1 MLWFVGLGISGTQSI
16 PIEVVK
22 IIQKADFVYLEAF
35 TSPISKQHEDEIK
48 NMVNGSFKIAKR
60 WLVEDGQEIL
70 KTSKSSTVVLLS
82 YGDPYVA
89 TTHIELRTR
98 AKLEN
103 IETNTIH
110 SASAITSMIGEAGLQ
125 LYKVG
130 RVVTIMN
137 EKKSTITPYTT
148 IFKNLTQGL
157 HSVLLLEYN
166 HDKNYFLDP
175 KDAISN
181 LLDVEKEQKRNVL
194 NNDTFAI
201 IASRIGFETQKII
214 SGKFSNLLKV
224 DFGEP
229 PHSIIITGKLH
240 FTESDAINVLTECL
254 DKPSDN
260 STRIKSTSVQMIEKY
275 VPMVRKALEEIRPL
289 YNDSKEFQ
297 EVFENAELYINDAEN
312 FLKQGKDENAVLSIG
327 YADGVPRNLS
337 GKINVIYKNTL
348 YPQVGSITMDQMM
361 VDITGSNEIK
371 VGSTMVLL
379 GSDGDKIISPLEWAR
394 KSNTIPWE
402 ILCSFKNRLPR
413 VQVD

>member
-1 MLWFVGLGISGTQSI
+1 MLWFVGLGISGPQTN

-22 IIQKADFVYLEAF
+22 IYHEADYVYLEAF
-35 TSPISKQHEDEIK
+35 TSPYSKLHEDEIK

-70 KTSKSSTVVLLS
+70 KTSKSSTAVLLS

-110 SASAITSMIGEAGLQ
+110 SASAITSMVGEAGLQ
-125 LYKVG
+125 FYKVG
-130 RVVTIMN
+130 RMVTIMN
-137 EKKSTITPYTT
+137 EKKSTITPYTA

-157 HSVLLLEYN
+157 HSIILLEYN
-166 HDKNYFLDP
+166 HDENYFLDP
-175 KDAISN
+175 KNAISN

-194 NNDTFAI
+194 NKDTFAI

-297 EVFENAELYINDAEN
+297 EVFENAE
-312 FLKQGKDENAVLSIG
+312 
-327 YADGVPRNLS
+327 
-337 GKINVIYKNTL
+337 VIH
-348 YPQVGSITMDQMM
+348 
-361 VDITGSNEIK
+361 
-371 VGSTMVLL
+371 
-379 GSDGDKIISPLEWAR
+379 
-394 KSNTIPWE
+394 
-402 ILCSFKNRLPR
+402 
-413 VQVD
+413 

>member
-22 IIQKADFVYLEAF
+22 IIQEADFVYLEAF

-70 KTSKSSTVVLLS
+70 KTSKSSTAVLLS

-110 SASAITSMIGEAGLQ
+110 SASAITSMTGEAGLQ
-125 LYKVG
+125 FYKVG
-130 RVVTIMN
+130 RMVTIMN
-137 EKKSTITPYTT
+137 EKKSTITPYTA

-157 HSVLLLEYN
+157 HSIILLEYN
-166 HDKNYFLDP
+166 HDENYFLDP

-240 FTESDAINVLTECL
+240 FTESDAINVLTECI
-254 DKPSDN
+254 DKSSDN
-260 STRIKSTSVQMIEKY
+260 SDGIKSISVQMIERY

-289 YNDSKEFQ
+289 YNNSEEFQ

-327 YADGVPRNLS
+327 YADGL
-337 GKINVIYKNTL
+337 
-348 YPQVGSITMDQMM
+348 
-361 VDITGSNEIK
+361 VDALRIAKGIDPK
-371 VGSTMVLL
+371 M
-379 GSDGDKIISPLEWAR
+379 
-394 KSNTIPWE
+394 
-402 ILCSFKNRLPR
+402 
-413 VQVD
+413 

>member
-1 MLWFVGLGISGTQSI
+1 MLWFVGLGISGTRSI

-22 IIQKADFVYLEAF
+22 IIQEADFVYLEAF

-48 NMVNGSFKIAKR
+48 NIVNGSFKIAKR

-70 KTSKSSTVVLLS
+70 KASKCSTVVLLS

-137 EKKSTITPYTT
+137 EKKSIITPYTT

-166 HDKNYFLDP
+166 HDENYFLDP
-175 KDAISN
+175 NNAISN
-181 LLDVEKEQKRNVL
+181 LLDVEKEQKRNVV
-194 NNDTFAI
+194 NKDTFAI
-201 IASRIGFETQKII
+201 VASRIGFETQKIT
-214 SGKFSNLLKV
+214 SGKFSNILEV

-240 FTESDAINVLTECL
+240 FTESDAINVLIECI

-260 STRIKSTSVQMIEKY
+260 SSRIKSTSVQMIERY

-289 YNDSKEFQ
+289 YNNSKEFQ

-327 YADGVPRNLS
+327 YADGL
-337 GKINVIYKNTL
+337 
-348 YPQVGSITMDQMM
+348 
-361 VDITGSNEIK
+361 VDALRMAKGIDPK
-371 VGSTMVLL
+371 M
-379 GSDGDKIISPLEWAR
+379 
-394 KSNTIPWE
+394 
-402 ILCSFKNRLPR
+402 
-413 VQVD
+413 

>member
-1 MLWFVGLGISGTQSI
+1 MLWFVGLGISGTRSI

-22 IIQKADFVYLEAF
+22 IIQEADFVYLEAF

-70 KTSKSSTVVLLS
+70 KASKSSIVVLLS
-82 YGDPYVA
+82 YGDPYIA

-103 IETNTIH
+103 IETKTIH
-110 SASAITSMIGEAGLQ
+110 SASVITSMIGEAGLQ
-125 LYKVG
+125 FYKVG

-137 EKKSTITPYTT
+137 EKKSTITPYTA

-157 HSVLLLEYN
+157 HSVILLEYN
-166 HDKNYFLDP
+166 QDEKYFLDP
-175 KDAISN
+175 KHAISN
-181 LLDVEKEQKRNVL
+181 LLDVEKEQKRSVL

-201 IASRIGFETQKII
+201 IASRIGFKTQKII

-297 EVFENAELYINDAEN
+297 EIFDNAKLYIDDAEN

-327 YADGVPRNLS
+327 YADGLVDALRIAKGIDP
-337 GKINVIYKNTL
+337 KI
-348 YPQVGSITMDQMM
+348 
-361 VDITGSNEIK
+361 
-371 VGSTMVLL
+371 
-379 GSDGDKIISPLEWAR
+379 
-394 KSNTIPWE
+394 
-402 ILCSFKNRLPR
+402 
-413 VQVD
+413 

>member
-1 MLWFVGLGISGTQSI
+1 MLWLVGLGISGTRSI

-22 IIQKADFVYLEAF
+22 IIQEADFVYLEVF
-35 TSPISKQHEDEIK
+35 TSPISKIDEDEIK

-60 WLVEDGQEIL
+60 WLMEDGQEIL
-70 KTSKSSTVVLLS
+70 ETSKNSTVVILS

-103 IETNTIH
+103 IETKTIH
-110 SASAITSMIGEAGLQ
+110 SASAIPSMIGEAGLQ
-125 LYKVG
+125 FYKVG

-137 EKKSTITPYTT
+137 EKKSTITPYTV
-148 IFKNLTQGL
+148 IFKNLTQSL
-157 HSVLLLEYN
+157 HTVILLEYN
-166 HDKNYFLDP
+166 HDENYFLDP
-175 KDAISN
+175 KNAILN
-181 LLDVEKEQKRNVL
+181 LLDIEKEQKRNVL
-194 NNDTFAI
+194 SSDTFAI

-254 DKPSDN
+254 DKPSNN
-260 STRIKSTSVQMIEKY
+260 SSKIKSISVQMIERY
-275 VPMVRKALEEIRPL
+275 VPMVRKALKEIRPL

-297 EVFENAELYINDAEN
+297 EIFENAELYTNDAEN

-327 YADGVPRNLS
+327 YADGLVDALRMAKGIDP
-337 GKINVIYKNTL
+337 KI
-348 YPQVGSITMDQMM
+348 
-361 VDITGSNEIK
+361 
-371 VGSTMVLL
+371 
-379 GSDGDKIISPLEWAR
+379 
-394 KSNTIPWE
+394 
-402 ILCSFKNRLPR
+402 
-413 VQVD
+413 

>member
-1 MLWFVGLGISGTQSI
+1 MLWFVGLGISGTRSI

-22 IIQKADFVYLEAF
+22 IIQEADFVYLEAF
-35 TSPISKQHEDEIK
+35 TSPISKQQEDEIK
-48 NMVNGSFKIAKR
+48 NIVNGSFKIAKR

-70 KTSKSSTVVLLS
+70 KASKCSTVVLLS

-166 HDKNYFLDP
+166 QDENYFLDP
-175 KDAISN
+175 NNAISN
-181 LLDVEKEQKRNVL
+181 LLDVEKEQKRNVV
-194 NNDTFAI
+194 NKDTFAI
-201 IASRIGFETQKII
+201 VASRIGFETQKIT
-214 SGKFSNLLKV
+214 SGKFSNLLEV

-240 FTESDAINVLTECL
+240 FTESDAINVLTECI

-260 STRIKSTSVQMIEKY
+260 SSRIKSTSVQMIERY

-289 YNDSKEFQ
+289 YNNSKEFQ

-312 FLKQGKDENAVLSIG
+312 FLKQGKDENAVLSNG
-327 YADGVPRNLS
+327 YADGL
-337 GKINVIYKNTL
+337 
-348 YPQVGSITMDQMM
+348 
-361 VDITGSNEIK
+361 VDALRMAKGIDPK
-371 VGSTMVLL
+371 M
-379 GSDGDKIISPLEWAR
+379 
-394 KSNTIPWE
+394 
-402 ILCSFKNRLPR
+402 
-413 VQVD
+413 

>member
-1 MLWFVGLGISGTQSI
+1 MLWFVGLGISGTRSI
-16 PIEVVK
+16 PIEVIK
-22 IIQKADFVYLEAF
+22 IIQEADFVYLEAF
-35 TSPISKQHEDEIK
+35 TSPISKQHEEEIK

-70 KTSKSSTVVLLS
+70 KMSKSSTAVLLS

-110 SASAITSMIGEAGLQ
+110 SASAITSMVGEAGLQ
-125 LYKVG
+125 FYKVG
-130 RVVTIMN
+130 RMVTIMN
-137 EKKSTITPYTT
+137 EKKSTITPYTA

-157 HSVLLLEYN
+157 HSIILLEYN
-166 HDKNYFLDP
+166 HDENYFLDP

-201 IASRIGFETQKII
+201 IASRIGFKTQKII

-327 YADGVPRNLS
+327 YADGLVDALRIAKGIDP
-337 GKINVIYKNTL
+337 KI
-348 YPQVGSITMDQMM
+348 
-361 VDITGSNEIK
+361 
-371 VGSTMVLL
+371 
-379 GSDGDKIISPLEWAR
+379 
-394 KSNTIPWE
+394 
-402 ILCSFKNRLPR
+402 
-413 VQVD
+413 

>member
-1 MLWFVGLGISGTQSI
+1 MLWFVGLGISGTRSI

-22 IIQKADFVYLEAF
+22 IIQEADFVYLEAF

-70 KTSKSSTVVLLS
+70 KASKCSTVVLLS

-137 EKKSTITPYTT
+137 EKKSIITPYTT

-166 HDKNYFLDP
+166 HDENYFLDP
-175 KDAISN
+175 NNAISN
-181 LLDVEKEQKRNVL
+181 LLDVEKEQKRNVV
-194 NNDTFAI
+194 NKDTFAI
-201 IASRIGFETQKII
+201 VASRIGFETQKIT
-214 SGKFSNLLKV
+214 SGKFSNLLEV

-240 FTESDAINVLTECL
+240 FTESDAINVLIECI

-260 STRIKSTSVQMIEKY
+260 SSRIKSTSVQMIERY
-275 VPMVRKALEEIRPL
+275 VPMVRKALEEIKPL
-289 YNDSKEFQ
+289 YNNSKEFKD
-297 EVFENAELYINDAEN
+297 VFENAELYINDAEN

-327 YADGVPRNLS
+327 YADGL
-337 GKINVIYKNTL
+337 
-348 YPQVGSITMDQMM
+348 
-361 VDITGSNEIK
+361 VDALRMAKGIDPK
-371 VGSTMVLL
+371 M
-379 GSDGDKIISPLEWAR
+379 
-394 KSNTIPWE
+394 
-402 ILCSFKNRLPR
+402 
-413 VQVD
+413 

>member
-1 MLWFVGLGISGTQSI
+1 MLWFVGLGISGTRSI

-22 IIQKADFVYLEAF
+22 IIQEADFVYLEAF

-110 SASAITSMIGEAGLQ
+110 SASAITSMTGEAGLQ
-125 LYKVG
+125 FYKVG
-130 RVVTIMN
+130 RMVTIMN
-137 EKKSTITPYTT
+137 EKKSTITPYTA

-157 HSVLLLEYN
+157 HSIILLEYN
-166 HDKNYFLDP
+166 HDENYFLDP

-181 LLDVEKEQKRNVL
+181 LLDVEKEQKRNVV

-201 IASRIGFETQKII
+201 VASRIGFKTQKIT

-260 STRIKSTSVQMIEKY
+260 SSGIKSTSIQMIEKY
-275 VPMVRKALEEIRPL
+275 VPMVREALEEIKPL

-297 EVFENAELYINDAEN
+297 VVIQNAELYINDAEN

-327 YADGVPRNLS
+327 YADGL
-337 GKINVIYKNTL
+337 
-348 YPQVGSITMDQMM
+348 
-361 VDITGSNEIK
+361 VDALRMAKGIEPK
-371 VGSTMVLL
+371 M
-379 GSDGDKIISPLEWAR
+379 
-394 KSNTIPWE
+394 
-402 ILCSFKNRLPR
+402 
-413 VQVD
+413 

>member
-1 MLWFVGLGISGTQSI
+1 MLWFIGLGISGTRSI
-16 PIEVVK
+16 PTEAVK
-22 IIQKADFVYLEAF
+22 IIQKADSVYLETF
-35 TSPISKQHEDEIK
+35 TSPISKQDEEEIK
-48 NMVNGSFKIAKR
+48 NMVSGNFKIAKR

-70 KTSKSSTVVLLS
+70 KTAKNSTVILLS

-110 SASAITSMIGEAGLQ
+110 SASAITSMTGEAGLQ
-125 LYKVG
+125 FYKVG
-130 RVVTIMN
+130 RMVTIMN
-137 EKKSTITPYTT
+137 EKKSTITPYTA

-157 HSVLLLEYN
+157 HSIILLEYN
-166 HDKNYFLDP
+166 HDENYFLDP

-289 YNDSKEFQ
+289 YNDTKEFQ

-327 YADGVPRNLS
+327 YADGL
-337 GKINVIYKNTL
+337 
-348 YPQVGSITMDQMM
+348 
-361 VDITGSNEIK
+361 VDALRMAKGIDPK
-371 VGSTMVLL
+371 M
-379 GSDGDKIISPLEWAR
+379 
-394 KSNTIPWE
+394 
-402 ILCSFKNRLPR
+402 
-413 VQVD
+413 

>member
-1 MLWFVGLGISGTQSI
+1 MLWFVGLGISGTRSI

-22 IIQKADFVYLEAF
+22 IIQKADFVYLESF
-35 TSPISKQHEDEIK
+35 TSPIYKQQEEEIK

-70 KTSKSSTVVLLS
+70 KASKSSTVVLLS
-82 YGDPYVA
+82 YGDPYIA

-98 AKLEN
+98 AKLEK

-125 LYKVG
+125 FYKVG
-130 RVVTIMN
+130 RIVTIMN
-137 EKKSTITPYTT
+137 EKKSVITPYTS
-148 IFKNLTQGL
+148 IFKNLIQGL
-157 HSVLLLEYN
+157 HSVILLEYN
-166 HDKNYFLDP
+166 QDENYFLDP
-175 KDAISN
+175 KDAISS
-181 LLDVEKEQKRNVL
+181 LMDVEKEQKRNVV

-201 IASRIGFETQKII
+201 VASRIGFKTQKIT

-224 DFGEP
+224 NFGEP

-260 STRIKSTSVQMIEKY
+260 SSRIKSISIQMIEKY
-275 VPMVRKALEEIRPL
+275 VPMVREALEEIKPL

-297 EVFENAELYINDAEN
+297 VVFQNAELYINDAEN

-327 YADGVPRNLS
+327 YADGL
-337 GKINVIYKNTL
+337 
-348 YPQVGSITMDQMM
+348 
-361 VDITGSNEIK
+361 VDALRMAKGIDPK
-371 VGSTMVLL
+371 M
-379 GSDGDKIISPLEWAR
+379 
-394 KSNTIPWE
+394 
-402 ILCSFKNRLPR
+402 
-413 VQVD
+413 

>member
-22 IIQKADFVYLEAF
+22 IIQEADFVYLEAF

-70 KTSKSSTVVLLS
+70 KTSKSSTAVLLS

-110 SASAITSMIGEAGLQ
+110 SASAITSMVGEAGLQ
-125 LYKVG
+125 FYKVG
-130 RVVTIMN
+130 RMVTIMN
-137 EKKSTITPYTT
+137 EKKSTITPYTA

-157 HSVLLLEYN
+157 HSIILLEYN
-166 HDKNYFLDP
+166 HDENYFLDP
-175 KDAISN
+175 KDALSN

-201 IASRIGFETQKII
+201 IASRIGFKTQKII

-275 VPMVRKALEEIRPL
+275 VPMVRKALEEIIPL

-327 YADGVPRNLS
+327 YADGLVDALRIAKGIDP
-337 GKINVIYKNTL
+337 KI
-348 YPQVGSITMDQMM
+348 
-361 VDITGSNEIK
+361 
-371 VGSTMVLL
+371 
-379 GSDGDKIISPLEWAR
+379 
-394 KSNTIPWE
+394 
-402 ILCSFKNRLPR
+402 
-413 VQVD
+413 

>member
-1 MLWFVGLGISGTQSI
+1 MLWFVGLGISGTRSI
-16 PIEVVK
+16 PIEVIK
-22 IIQKADFVYLEAF
+22 IIQEADFVYLEAF

-70 KTSKSSTVVLLS
+70 KTSKSSTVILLS

-103 IETNTIH
+103 IKTSTIH
-110 SASAITSMIGEAGLQ
+110 SASVITSMIGEAGLQ
-125 LYKVG
+125 FYKVG

-148 IFKNLTQGL
+148 IFKNLAQGL
-157 HSVLLLEYN
+157 HSVILLEYN
-166 HDKNYFLDP
+166 HDENYFLDP

-181 LLDVEKEQKRNVL
+181 LLDVEKEQKRSVL
-194 NNDTFAI
+194 NYDTFAI
-201 IASRIGFETQKII
+201 IASRIGFDTQKII

-240 FTESDAINVLTECL
+240 FTESDAINVLTECI
-254 DKPSDN
+254 DKSSDN
-260 STRIKSTSVQMIEKY
+260 SDGIKSISVQMIERY
-275 VPMVRKALEEIRPL
+275 VPMVRKALEEIRQL
-289 YNDSKEFQ
+289 YNNSEEFQ

-327 YADGVPRNLS
+327 YADGL
-337 GKINVIYKNTL
+337 
-348 YPQVGSITMDQMM
+348 
-361 VDITGSNEIK
+361 VDALRMAKGIDPK
-371 VGSTMVLL
+371 M
-379 GSDGDKIISPLEWAR
+379 
-394 KSNTIPWE
+394 
-402 ILCSFKNRLPR
+402 
-413 VQVD
+413 

>member
-1 MLWFVGLGISGTQSI
+1 MLWFVGLGISGTRSI

-22 IIQKADFVYLEAF
+22 IIQEADFVYLEAF

-70 KTSKSSTVVLLS
+70 KTSKSSTVVLFS

-110 SASAITSMIGEAGLQ
+110 SASAITSMTGEAGLQ
-125 LYKVG
+125 FYKVG
-130 RVVTIMN
+130 RMVTIMN
-137 EKKSTITPYTT
+137 EKKSTITPYTA

-157 HSVLLLEYN
+157 HSIILLEYN
-166 HDKNYFLDP
+166 HDENYFLDP

-297 EVFENAELYINDAEN
+297 EVFENAELYIDDAEN

-327 YADGVPRNLS
+327 YADGLVDALRIAKGIDP
-337 GKINVIYKNTL
+337 KI
-348 YPQVGSITMDQMM
+348 
-361 VDITGSNEIK
+361 
-371 VGSTMVLL
+371 
-379 GSDGDKIISPLEWAR
+379 
-394 KSNTIPWE
+394 
-402 ILCSFKNRLPR
+402 
-413 VQVD
+413 

>member
-1 MLWFVGLGISGTQSI
+1 MLWFVGLGISGTRSI

-22 IIQKADFVYLEAF
+22 IIQEADFVYLEAF
-35 TSPISKQHEDEIK
+35 TSPISKQYEDEIK

-70 KTSKSSTVVLLS
+70 KASKNSTVVLLS

-103 IETNTIH
+103 IETSTIH
-110 SASAITSMIGEAGLQ
+110 SASVITSMIGEAGLQ
-125 LYKVG
+125 FYKVG

-137 EKKSTITPYTT
+137 DKKSTIAPYTA
-148 IFKNLTQGL
+148 IFKNLIQGL
-157 HSVLLLEYN
+157 HSIILLEYN
-166 HDKNYFLDP
+166 HDEKYFLDP
-175 KDAISN
+175 KNAISD
-181 LLDVEKEQKRNVL
+181 LLDIEKEQKRDVL
-194 NNDTFAI
+194 TNNTFAI

-214 SGKFSNLLKV
+214 SGKFSNLLKI

-229 PHSIIITGKLH
+229 PHSIIVTGKLH

-260 STRIKSTSVQMIEKY
+260 SSKIKNISVQMIEKY

-312 FLKQGKDENAVLSIG
+312 FLKQGKDETAVLSIG
-327 YADGVPRNLS
+327 YADGL
-337 GKINVIYKNTL
+337 
-348 YPQVGSITMDQMM
+348 
-361 VDITGSNEIK
+361 VDALRIAKGIDPK
-371 VGSTMVLL
+371 M
-379 GSDGDKIISPLEWAR
+379 
-394 KSNTIPWE
+394 
-402 ILCSFKNRLPR
+402 
-413 VQVD
+413 

>member
-1 MLWFVGLGISGTQSI
+1 
-16 PIEVVK
+16 
-22 IIQKADFVYLEAF
+22 
-35 TSPISKQHEDEIK
+35 
-48 NMVNGSFKIAKR
+48 MVNGSFKIAKR

-110 SASAITSMIGEAGLQ
+110 SASAITSMTGEAGLQ
-125 LYKVG
+125 FYKVG
-130 RVVTIMN
+130 RMVTIMN
-137 EKKSTITPYTT
+137 EKKSTITPYTA

-157 HSVLLLEYN
+157 HSIILLEYN
-166 HDKNYFLDP
+166 HDENYFLDP

-201 IASRIGFETQKII
+201 IASRIGFKTQKII

-254 DKPSDN
+254 DKPLDN
-260 STRIKSTSVQMIEKY
+260 SSEIKSTSIQMIEKY
-275 VPMVRKALEEIRPL
+275 VPMVRKALEEIKPL
-289 YNDSKEFQ
+289 YNDSNEFQ
-297 EVFENAELYINDAEN
+297 DVFQNAEHYISDAEN

-327 YADGVPRNLS
+327 YADGLIDALRMAKGIEP
-337 GKINVIYKNTL
+337 KI
-348 YPQVGSITMDQMM
+348 
-361 VDITGSNEIK
+361 
-371 VGSTMVLL
+371 
-379 GSDGDKIISPLEWAR
+379 
-394 KSNTIPWE
+394 
-402 ILCSFKNRLPR
+402 
-413 VQVD
+413 